1 MKLPTTTGG
10 DITKFNNLTK
20 EHSPNHSSMHHKPE
34 GDYKLWAWPMW
45 DMRLSVG
52 VGVSKFVTGHF
63 VIKAIIALGNVR
75 YEWRLLLAGYTLH
88 SLYWCLNSVRKRE
101 ECPVSPPLLSLR
113 STDAGPQ
120 SSGNIQWPEGDDII
134 LEQLWLTQY
143 SVFYSN
149 HIATSFPVSSGH
161 LNPLIM
167 YQQHWS
173 SVYCKSPVYLVL
185 ICTLCL
191 VLINL
196 CGGRA
201 LQAFTATVMSV
212 FSLETM

>member
-1 MKLPTTTGG
+1 MKLPFLNDLNATGG

-20 EHSPNHSSMHHKPE
+20 ENSPNHSSMHHKPE

-101 ECPVSPPLLSLR
+101 ECPVSCPVSPPSSLFAAQTPAHKAAGIYNGQKEMTSSWSNSGLH
-113 STDAGPQ
+113 STVC
-120 SSGNIQWPEGDDII
+120 STVII
-134 LEQLWLTQY
+134 LPR
-143 SVFYSN
+143 
-149 HIATSFPVSSGH
+149 H
-161 LNPLIM
+161 
-167 YQQHWS
+167 
-173 SVYCKSPVYLVL
+173 SP
-185 ICTLCL
+185 
-191 VLINL
+191 
-196 CGGRA
+196 
-201 LQAFTATVMSV
+201 
-212 FSLETM
+212 